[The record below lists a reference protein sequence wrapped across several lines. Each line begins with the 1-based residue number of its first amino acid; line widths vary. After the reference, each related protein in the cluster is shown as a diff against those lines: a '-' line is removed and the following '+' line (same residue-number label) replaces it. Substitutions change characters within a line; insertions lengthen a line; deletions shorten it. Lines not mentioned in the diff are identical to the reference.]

1 MTDQVRT
8 HNNIGFWDRLFYPVS
23 RRYDLAVREAWL
35 TLEGIKN
42 VNILDAN
49 RVSRVA
55 QSV

>member
-8 HNNIGFWDRLFYPVS
+8 HNNIGLWDRLFYPLS
-23 RRYDLAVREAWL
+23 RRYDLAVREARL
-35 TLEGIKN
+35 TLERITN
-42 VNILDAN
+42 FNILDDN